1 MSLFWHTRVTTP
13 DSDDPGPY
21 SLTAPPGLSSWRL
34 GDILFSIIAR
44 YQIEFVGSFSLAW
57 WKDCGPQV
65 HTISVLDLADA
76 GDLPLFHNSSISRRL
91 PAEAILTVL
100 EDLVQQWVWNL
111 FINFAQNIISLCSGN
126 LEWTDKSKRRG
137 HIFWKSPAQLGQE
150 IYKWAPNQPR
160 IFNIFKPGG
169 CRTPVRRAQW
179 SHWSS
184 LRRREK
190 QTHGAELVKRWC
202 SWWSWKLGCQNIWL
216 TQLPPGD
223 REGAENLG
231 SRAEVWDFWWDGR
244 GQVLL
249 EGAGR
254 GQVRLVRAGPG
265 PVLLDVTEHYHCHII
280 HAPGF
285 FILIHEL
292 ISCSSITP
300 PTCHNIHEMPKRN
313 RTWRKSKCDSPP
325 INLIF
330 VKSFHVVVENSCDP
344 SKPAAYSVNYLGPVQ
359 NFRNHWMWW
368 FQKNINIPDQY
379 QYK

>member
-1 MSLFWHTRVTTP
+1 MGTWNGQTRANAEVTYSGSLRH
-13 DSDDPGPY
+13 
-21 SLTAPPGLSSWRL
+21 
-34 GDILFSIIAR
+34 
-44 YQIEFVGSFSLAW
+44 SLA
-57 WKDCGPQV
+57 KRY
-65 HTISVLDLADA
+65 TS
-76 GDLPLFHNSSISRRL
+76 
-91 PAEAILTVL
+91 EL
-100 EDLVQQWVWNL
+100 ETNLNL
-111 FINFAQNIISLCSGN
+111 FRFFDL
-126 LEWTDKSKRRG
+126 
-137 HIFWKSPAQLGQE
+137 
-150 IYKWAPNQPR
+150 
-160 IFNIFKPGG
+160 KPGG
-169 CRTPVRRAQW
+169 CRTLVRKVQW
-179 SHWSS
+179 SHWLS

-254 GQVRLVRAGPG
+254 GQVCLVRAGWG
-265 PVLLDVTEHYHCHII
+265 QVLLDETEHYHCHII

-285 FILIHEL
+285 SMPIHKL

-300 PTCHNIHEMPKRN
+300 PTCHNIHEMRKRN

-344 SKPAAYSVNYLGPVQ
+344 SKPVANSLNYLRCGHHACVTAL
-359 NFRNHWMWW
+359 NCRGH
-368 FQKNINIPDQY
+368 
-379 QYK
+379 